1 MFQSRRVRLKP
12 NKAQAE
18 FFRKN
23 FGATRF
29 IYNWGLEQLSKH
41 WEENK
46 DKEKKDR
53 AKRPTPMTC
62 AKNLID

>member
-29 IYNWGLEQLSKH
+29 IYNWGLERLNKR

-46 DKEKKDR
+46 DKEKKIELNILLCMSFVR
-53 AKRPTPMTC
+53 S
-62 AKNLID
+62 